1 MYTNDPT
8 VQPELITHLFE
19 KTVDAR
25 TNDALCADFSDEETS
40 YALFQIGPTKA
51 PGPDGFPACF
61 FQRNWCT
68 FKEDIVNAVKN
79 FFKDGIMPE
88 GVNDTAIVLTPKIK
102 KSNHFKGF

>member
-1 MYTNDPT
+1 MH
-8 VQPELITHLFE
+8 VQMMLYVPISVMRKLAMPL
-19 KTVDAR
+19 
-25 TNDALCADFSDEETS
+25 
-40 YALFQIGPTKA
+40 PTKA

-102 KSNHFKGF
+102 KIQSL